1 MSDDAHAPRVASVS
15 PSYPRPA
22 RYPGRLIVVEGI
34 DGSGKST
41 QLRLLMQWLQAR
53 GHPVYLT
60 AWNSSTLVH
69 RTLKRA
75 KRNMALTP
83 TTFSL
88 LHAADLAVRLERDI
102 LPRLRAGQ
110 VVLADRWVPTAF
122 ARDQA
127 RSLDAQWLRQAY
139 AFAPKPHLA
148 VYFRVPVDEA
158 VSRILA
164 GRHRLRY
171 YEAGSDLQLDPDPQV
186 SFRMF
191 QRRVQLHY
199 EAMVQAGELAVL
211 DGLAPVA
218 VQQAELRHLLEDILK
233 RQPRTSGVAL
243 PRP

>member
-1 MSDDAHAPRVASVS
+1 MSGGAHAPQGATVS
-15 PSYPRPA
+15 PAYPRPI
-22 RYPGRLIVVEGI
+22 RYPGRLIAVEGI

-41 QLRLLMQWLQAR
+41 QLRLLAQWLEAR
-53 GHPVYLT
+53 GHAVHLT
-60 AWNSSTLVH
+60 AWNSSGLVH
-69 RTLKRA
+69 TALKRA
-75 KRNMALTP
+75 KRNRALTP

-88 LHAADLAVRLERDI
+88 LHAADLAVRLECDI

-110 VVLADRWVPTAF
+110 LVLADRWAPTAF

-127 RSLDAQWLRQAY
+127 RALDARWLRQTY
-139 AFAPKPHLA
+139 AFAPRPHLA

-158 VSRILA
+158 VSRILS
-164 GRHRLRY
+164 GRHQLKY
-171 YEAGSDLQLDPDPQV
+171 YEAGSALQLDPDPQV
-186 SFRMF
+186 SFHVF

-218 VQQAELRHLLEDILK
+218 VQQADLRGLLTEILE
-233 RQPRTSGVAL
+233 RQPRTSDVVL